1 MTRGGMRRAGRDPWW
16 DGARLPGSGSRKHVT
31 LFVLAK
37 NVLAKKSHSVA
48 LRLPSALTLGLLPPS
63 TAAAELLPR
72 AAFSS
77 RVGDLGGVH
86 RSMNTAPVGTLLIAE
101 RCVIQYKLFSQ

>member
-37 NVLAKKSHSVA
+37 NVLAKKKIRYLRAPVTTHRTNDFSLYVRNTRSEERLNLDPVSV
-48 LRLPSALTLGLLPPS
+48 LRL
-63 TAAAELLPR
+63 
-72 AAFSS
+72 S
-77 RVGDLGGVH
+77 RT
-86 RSMNTAPVGTLLIAE
+86 R
-101 RCVIQYKLFSQ
+101 